1 MPQEK
6 YISYHPAHVPQPMRR
21 CSHAGN
27 MNFEEGT
34 RLVSVSLLAMLSSI
48 MYPLKVGLGMLGI
61 SYLTLFPSVSG
72 CWGVANVLG

>member
-1 MPQEK
+1 M
-6 YISYHPAHVPQPMRR
+6 
-21 CSHAGN
+21 
-27 MNFEEGT
+27 
-34 RLVSVSLLAMLSSI
+34 LLLAMLSSI